1 MPTVPILKNPKLQII
16 IVITEVAMLVAA
28 KYLVSPRFPI
38 KPVSTIPTKGMAR
51 FEKKTGMDSKI
62 IFFFE
67 NFPEYLVKFIFILLN
82 NLINLYTTGNLM
94 LEQFL
99 ITFQILVID
108 VVMAADNAIIIGLIA
123 AKFAPDNRKKIIAL
137 GVGAAFVFRIFFA
150 TGANYIFEFAWIKIL
165 GGILLV
171 WVINNLRQDFFG
183 QNKVRSPQL
192 KSKETKSFSTGVYQV
207 LIADLTL
214 SFDNVLAVVAASKG
228 NFHIM
233 VIGLLL
239 SVFLIA
245 TLASFFADF
254 IKKHQWLGYLG
265 LVTILIIAIQLI
277 IGGLVSLEVL
287 SINENY
293 KFLFSI

>member
-1 MPTVPILKNPKLQII
+1 
-16 IVITEVAMLVAA
+16 
-28 KYLVSPRFPI
+28 
-38 KPVSTIPTKGMAR
+38 
-51 FEKKTGMDSKI
+51 
-62 IFFFE
+62 
-67 NFPEYLVKFIFILLN
+67 
-82 NLINLYTTGNLM
+82 M
-94 LEQFL
+94 LEQFF
-99 ITFQILVID
+99 ITFQIVIID
-108 VVMAADNAIIIGLIA
+108 VVMAADNAIIIGIIA
-123 AKFAPDNRKKIIAL
+123 ANYAPDNRKKIIAL

-150 TGANYIFEFAWIKIL
+150 TGANYIFEFAWVKIL

-183 QNKVRSPQL
+183 RNKVRSPQL
-192 KSKETKSFSTGVYQV
+192 KSKEIKSFSTGVYQV

-254 IKKHQWLGYLG
+254 IKKHQWLGYIG

-277 IGGLVSLEVL
+277 IGGLVNLEVL

>member
-1 MPTVPILKNPKLQII
+1 MFLEQ
-16 IVITEVAMLVAA
+16 
-28 KYLVSPRFPI
+28 S
-38 KPVSTIPTKGMAR
+38 
-51 FEKKTGMDSKI
+51 I
-62 IFFFE
+62 IFFQI
-67 NFPEYLVKFIFILLN
+67 IFID
-82 NLINLYTTGNLM
+82 I
-94 LEQFL
+94 
-99 ITFQILVID
+99 
-108 VVMAADNAIIIGLIA
+108 VMAADNAIIIGMIA
-123 AKFAPDNRKKIIAL
+123 ANFAPDNRKKIIAL

-150 TGANYIFEFAWIKIL
+150 TGANYIFEFAWVKIL

-192 KSKETKSFSTGVYQV
+192 KSKETKSFSIGVYQV

-228 NFHIM
+228 NFHLM

-239 SVFLIA
+239 SVCLIA
-245 TLASFFADF
+245 TLATFFADF

-277 IGGLVSLEVL
+277 IGGLVNLEVL